1 MARMMSIRLVGQMS
15 SVAKCDD
22 DGWVHLGMGMRG
34 AIGCDGVAEG
44 GVGVGVVVTFIGCDG
59 CGNVGDDCRWGVDIS
74 FLWER
79 SSSVGNLEDAC
90 QYALLSVAY
99 CEATFAG
106 SVVVVIGI
114 VAFVFVDVVVQR
126 RPSNSKV

>member
-34 AIGCDGVAEG
+34 AIGCDGVAGG

-59 CGNVGDDCRWGVDIS
+59 CDNVGDDCHWGVDIS

-79 SSSVGNLEDAC
+79 SSSGGCV
-90 QYALLSVAY
+90 YWK
-99 CEATFAG
+99 ATLAG
-106 SVVVVIGI
+106 SVVVVFGI
-114 VAFVFVDVVVQR
+114 VAFVFVDVVVQSN
-126 RPSNSKV
+126 PSNLKV